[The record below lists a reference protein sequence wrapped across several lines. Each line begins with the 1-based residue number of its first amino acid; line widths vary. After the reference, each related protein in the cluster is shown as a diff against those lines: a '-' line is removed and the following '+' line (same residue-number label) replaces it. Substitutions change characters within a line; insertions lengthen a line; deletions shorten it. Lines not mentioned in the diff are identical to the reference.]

1 MNSSAKKY
9 IYTALI
15 AIAAIIVAYLAYS
28 LIAHGSPLIKSVNE
42 RLISGNELH
51 RDSMYDD
58 AMVEYSK
65 AYSMDTTNTVSAY
78 NAGTNFLM
86 KNYQD
91 LKNSGEENSV
101 TDDSLIHN
109 RYIDAEK
116 MFLRSVQ
123 HTEKAIGKDTV
134 AKANHNLGLSYHH
147 RYMLK
152 EAEAAYKEAL
162 RNDPKNE
169 GTRYNLAVVQYLLKQ
184 QEQEQ
189 QQQEQQDQQQQE
201 QQEQQQQEQQ
211 QEQEQE
217 QKEEEQEQEQQQ
229 QQQQQQQENKEN
241 YDRILDALQLDENEL
256 REEMEEKKAAQ
267 GVIIDFEKN
276 W

>member
-1 MNSSAKKY
+1 MNSSAKKH

-116 MFLRSVQ
+116 MFLRSIQ

-152 EAEAAYKEAL
+152 EAEVAYKEAL

-189 QQQEQQDQQQQE
+189 QQQEQQ
-201 QQEQQQQEQQ
+201 EQQQQEQQ
-211 QEQEQE
+211 QEQE